1 MGIKPD
7 DESYNHLMTAFAKKK
22 DVEMVEK
29 LNIEAINKYNLPTS
43 V

>member
-7 DESYNHLMTAFAKKK
+7 DESYNHLMTAYAKTKN
-22 DVEMVEK
+22 VEMVEK
-29 LNIEAINKYNLPTS
+29 LNEEAIKKYKLPPS